1 MALTMTK
8 AATDLISM
16 LKKQKFPDEPKK
28 TYWNILTEQIAEEGT
43 WDDDLIDQV
52 KEEIANWLSKL
63 KKNDLNNLWD
73 ESESADEYGEDLPD
87 NETIIDDLSDELLDS
102 VLNKIEDATPR
113 EEYFIPEAG
122 NKKGKADDD
131 ADDFDDD
138 FKDDIFDDDDLDGF
152 DDGVF
157 EDDDRY

>member
-73 ESESADEYGEDLPD
+73 ESESADEYDEDLPD
-87 NETIIDDLSDELLDS
+87 NETIIDELSDELLDN
-102 VLNKIEDATPR
+102 VLNKIEDSTPR
-113 EEYFIPEAG
+113 EEYFIPEATSS
-122 NKKGKADDD
+122 KKKKDED
-131 ADDFDDD
+131 DDFDDD

-152 DDGVF
+152 DDGFF